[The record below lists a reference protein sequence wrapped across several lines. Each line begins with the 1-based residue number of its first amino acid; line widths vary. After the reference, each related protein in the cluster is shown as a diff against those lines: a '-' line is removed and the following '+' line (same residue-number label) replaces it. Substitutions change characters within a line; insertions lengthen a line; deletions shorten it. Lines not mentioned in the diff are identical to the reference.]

1 MNDPMTVVEKCQ
13 TCSTVYDIVVEAQ
26 DYYDWARGAKYL
38 QDAFP
43 YLTADEREL
52 LLSHTCG
59 RASMQCSP
67 KRTKRSY
74 EPTYA
79 VQESHSARGPAGT
92 TPRDLEPVPG
102 RLGGPLGQSVD
113 QPGPQE
119 DGA

>member
-59 RASMQCSP
+59 PCFNAMFP
-67 KRTKRSY
+67 
-74 EPTYA
+74 E
-79 VQESHSARGPAGT
+79 
-92 TPRDLEPVPG
+92 
-102 RLGGPLGQSVD
+102 
-113 QPGPQE
+113 E
-119 DGA
+119 DEEVV